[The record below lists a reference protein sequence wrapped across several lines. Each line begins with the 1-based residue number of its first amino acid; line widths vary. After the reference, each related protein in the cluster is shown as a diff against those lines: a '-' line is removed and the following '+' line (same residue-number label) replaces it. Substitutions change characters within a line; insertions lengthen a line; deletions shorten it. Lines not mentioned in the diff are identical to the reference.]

1 MEKTGQLGADSLRNT
16 LSLVRGVSR
25 KGAELRGLAVQ
36 LLTGQGIG
44 GLGGGGREPEGE
56 LSPSHHSTF
65 WWLMI

>member
-16 LSLVRGVSR
+16 LSLVRVVSR

-44 GLGGGGREPEGE
+44 GLGGGAVSLTLTCLHYGE
-56 LSPSHHSTF
+56 F
-65 WWLMI
+65 RC